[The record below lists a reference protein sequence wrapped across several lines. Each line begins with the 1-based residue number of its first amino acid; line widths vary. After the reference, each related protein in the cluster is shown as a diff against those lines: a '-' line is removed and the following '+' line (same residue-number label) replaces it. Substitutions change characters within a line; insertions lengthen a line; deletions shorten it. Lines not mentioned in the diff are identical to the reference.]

1 MQYKYLFLLITI
13 ISFNTVAQSLDNYKY
28 VLVPNRYPWVSE
40 ADKYQINSLTTF
52 LFNKYGFNAF
62 QLGGTLPSDLNK
74 NVCNTLTANVVEVS
88 AYLKTK
94 LKVVLNNCDGETL
107 FVSQVGI
114 SSKKEYKWAYQEAL
128 REAFISV
135 KALKYKYRESNGPNA
150 NLENTETQEIPV
162 VNKENIELPNTT
174 KLEIASLET
183 NEYLSQDGS
192 YLLKVENQR
201 LVFYE
206 DDKTIGS
213 LILDKKYNNKYLIK
227 TSEFSGNGY
236 FQTDEVFI
244 VEREIKGIQGSIKM
258 VFVKNN

>member
-1 MQYKYLFLLITI
+1 ML
-13 ISFNTVAQSLDNYKY
+13 
-28 VLVPNRYPWVSE
+28 
-40 ADKYQINSLTTF
+40 
-52 LFNKYGFNAF
+52 
-62 QLGGTLPSDLNK
+62 
-74 NVCNTLTANVVEVS
+74 
-88 AYLKTK
+88 
-94 LKVVLNNCDGETL
+94 
-107 FVSQVGI
+107 
-114 SSKKEYKWAYQEAL
+114 
-128 REAFISV
+128 
-135 KALKYKYRESNGPNA
+135 
-150 NLENTETQEIPV
+150 
-162 VNKENIELPNTT
+162 NTT

-192 YLLKVENQR
+192 YLLKVESQR